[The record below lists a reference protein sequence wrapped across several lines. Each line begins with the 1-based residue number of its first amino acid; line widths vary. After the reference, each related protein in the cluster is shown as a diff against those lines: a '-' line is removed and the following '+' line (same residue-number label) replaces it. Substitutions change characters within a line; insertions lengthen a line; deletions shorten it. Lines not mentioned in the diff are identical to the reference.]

1 MSCHERPKGRED
13 KMNMKTT
20 KSLGLTILMV
30 FLSAELTFGAEPIKI
45 GVVWPLTGPIAAA
58 GSYLV
63 AGLKIE
69 AERINSQGGIIGRPI
84 ELLIEDGANDP
95 AQSVSAAEKLVTRD
109 KIDLFMGA
117 WGSSPTLAVSASVT
131 KKYGIPHIA
140 ETASSVKVTNL
151 DGKRPNPWLFRIS
164 PHSEMD
170 AQNSVP
176 LFPKM
181 GFNKVTLLL
190 VNTDWGRG
198 SASIFPEVM
207 KKNGITHVMSEFINQ
222 DATDFLTQ
230 LTKIKNSE
238 ADSIYIVTEQA
249 QTALILKQH
258 KQLGLTQKVLTS
270 SGSIPEG
277 LVELAGKESAEG
289 TYMLVYFA
297 PWFPELTKIPQEA
310 KWFVDEYLKRGNSPK
325 GFGECYR
332 GFDGLKAMKAALEI
346 AKTTDKEKV
355 REALAKVDTQ
365 GLTGRIKFDE
375 FGQSSPNIYVVQV
388 KDGKPYMPDFYKK

>member
-1 MSCHERPKGRED
+1 
-13 KMNMKTT
+13 MKKRIFKT
-20 KSLGLTILMV
+20 LLLTILTI

-45 GVVWPLTGPIAAA
+45 GIVWPITGPIAAA

-63 AGLKIE
+63 AGVKV
-69 AERINSQGGIIGRPI
+69 ARDRINSEGGILGRPI
-84 ELLIEDGANDP
+84 ELFIEDGANDP
-95 AQSVSAAEKLVTRD
+95 AQSVSAAEKLVTKD

-131 KKYGIPHIA
+131 KKYGVPHVA
-140 ETASSVKVTNL
+140 ETASSVKVTNQ

-164 PHSEMD
+164 PHSAMD
-170 AQNSVP
+170 ADGSVP

-181 GFNKVTLLL
+181 GFKKAALLL

-198 SASIFPEVM
+198 SATIFPEVM
-207 KKNGITHVMSEFINQ
+207 KKNGIIHVMSEFINQ
-222 DATDFLTQ
+222 DATEFLTQ
-230 LTKIKNSE
+230 LTKIKNSD
-238 ADSIYIVTEQA
+238 ADSIYIVTDQA

-258 KQLGLTQKVLTS
+258 KQLGMKQKVLTS

-277 LVELAGKESAEG
+277 LVELAGKEAAEG
-289 TYMLVYFA
+289 TYMLVYFT
-297 PWFPELTKIPQEA
+297 PWFPELTKIHREA

-332 GFDGLKAMKAALEI
+332 GFDGLRAMKAALEI

-355 REALAKVDTQ
+355 REAFHKVDTW

-375 FGQSSPNIYVVQV
+375 FGQSTPNIYVIQV
-388 KDGKPYMPDFYKK
+388 KDGKPFMPDIYKN

>member
-1 MSCHERPKGRED
+1 MIS
-13 KMNMKTT
+13 
-20 KSLGLTILMV
+20 KSLLLTVLIVILSVGLV
-30 FLSAELTFGAEPIKI
+30 FGAEPIKI
-45 GVVWPLTGPIAAA
+45 GIVWPITGPIAAA

-63 AGLKIE
+63 AGVKI
-69 AERINSQGGIIGRPI
+69 AKDKINADGGIIGRPI
-84 ELLIEDGANDP
+84 ELFIEDGANDP
-95 AQSVSAAEKLVTRD
+95 AQSVSAAEKLVTKD
-109 KIDLFMGA
+109 KVDLFMGC
-117 WGSSPTLAVSASVT
+117 WGSSPTLAVSASIT
-131 KKYGIPHIA
+131 KKYGVPHVV
-140 ETASSVKVTNL
+140 ETSSSVKITNQ

-164 PHSEMD
+164 PHSAMD
-170 AQNSVP
+170 AEGSVP

-181 GFNKVTLLL
+181 GFKKTALIL

-198 SASIFPEVM
+198 AASIFPEVM
-207 KKNGITHVMSEFINQ
+207 KKNGVTHVMSEFVNQ

-230 LTKIKNSE
+230 LTKIKNSD
-238 ADSIYIVTEQA
+238 ADSIYIVTDQA

-258 KQLGLTQKVLTS
+258 KQLGLKQKVLTS

-277 LVELAGKESAEG
+277 LVELAGKEAAEG
-289 TYMLVYFA
+289 TYMLVYFT

-355 REALAKVDTQ
+355 REAFAKVDTW

-375 FGQSSPNIYVVQV
+375 FGQSTPNIYVIQV
-388 KDGKPYMPDFYKK
+388 KNGKPYMPDFYKK

>member
-1 MSCHERPKGRED
+1 MIS
-13 KMNMKTT
+13 
-20 KSLGLTILMV
+20 KSLLLTVLIVILSVGLV
-30 FLSAELTFGAEPIKI
+30 FGAEPIKI
-45 GVVWPLTGPIAAA
+45 GIVWPITGPIAAA

-63 AGLKIE
+63 AGVKI
-69 AERINSQGGIIGRPI
+69 AKDKINADGGIIGRPI
-84 ELLIEDGANDP
+84 ELFIEDGANDP
-95 AQSVSAAEKLVTRD
+95 AQSVSAAEKLVTKD
-109 KIDLFMGA
+109 KVDLFMGC
-117 WGSSPTLAVSASVT
+117 WGSSPTLAVSASIT
-131 KKYGIPHIA
+131 KKYGVPHVV
-140 ETASSVKVTNL
+140 ETSSSVKITNQ

-164 PHSEMD
+164 PHSAMD
-170 AQNSVP
+170 AEGSVP

-181 GFNKVTLLL
+181 GFKKTALIL

-198 SASIFPEVM
+198 AASIFPEVM
-207 KKNGITHVMSEFINQ
+207 KKNGVTHVMSEFVNQ

-230 LTKIKNSE
+230 LTKIKNSD
-238 ADSIYIVTEQA
+238 ADSIYIVTDQA

-258 KQLGLTQKVLTS
+258 KQLGLKQNVLTS

-277 LVELAGKESAEG
+277 LVELAGKEAAEG
-289 TYMLVYFA
+289 TYMLVYFT

-310 KWFVDEYLKRGNSPK
+310 KWFVNEYLKRGNSPK

-355 REALAKVDTQ
+355 REAFAKVDTW

-375 FGQSSPNIYVVQV
+375 FGQSTPNIYVIQV
-388 KDGKPYMPDFYKK
+388 KNGKPYMPDFYKK

>member
-13 KMNMKTT
+13 KMNKKTA
-20 KSLGLTILMV
+20 KSLGLIILMV

-140 ETASSVKVTNL
+140 ETASSVKVTNQ

-181 GFNKVTLLL
+181 GFSKVALLL

-198 SASIFPEVM
+198 SATIFPEVM
-207 KKNGITHVMSEFINQ
+207 KKAGITTVMSEFINQ

-258 KQLGLTQKVLTS
+258 KQLALNQKVLTS